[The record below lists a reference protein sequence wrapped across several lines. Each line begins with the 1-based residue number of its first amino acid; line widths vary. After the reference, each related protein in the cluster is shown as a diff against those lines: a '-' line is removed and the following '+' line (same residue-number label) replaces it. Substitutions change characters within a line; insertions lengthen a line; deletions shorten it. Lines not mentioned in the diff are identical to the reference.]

1 MVIGQ
6 AESKVV
12 IKKKRGA
19 ATRYK
24 AVATRYNML
33 KHEKDNTLSDRVV
46 EFVLTREVSEMAGLT
61 VKNIARAFDV
71 NPSYL
76 SRRFV
81 LDKKVPLGEHIMQ
94 MKIYRSALLLIMKDS
109 KELSVNE
116 LAKNLGFC
124 TPSYFIHAFRKM
136 FGIGPGKYRDCNKW
150 KNSF

>member
-1 MVIGQ
+1 MVFSQVRSNAG
-6 AESKVV
+6 

-19 ATRYK
+19 VTHYK
-24 AVATRYNML
+24 AAATHYKML
-33 KHEKDNTLSDRVV
+33 KHAKDNTLSDRVV

-94 MKIYRSALLLIMKDS
+94 MKIYRSALLLMMKDS
-109 KELSVNE
+109 KELSVNQ

-124 TPSYFIHAFRKM
+124 TPSYFIHTFRKL
-136 FGIGPGKYRDCNKW
+136 FGIGPGKYRDCIKW